1 MVRPATVEEVT
12 AEPEEATIDGAGV
25 GDDASAA
32 FSGHFILLAAT
43 PLSFISTARDL

>member
-32 FSGHFILLAAT
+32 FSGHFILLPAT